1 MSTRRILT
9 LARRVI
15 QQLAADRRT
24 IALIL
29 IVPLVVMTVAGI
41 LIRAES
47 GAIAVGIIMNDEGA
61 VIPLGSR
68 EVNLGQN
75 LSDNLS
81 GLSDNFWV
89 EVLDAATARA
99 GLDAGDLDAVIT
111 LPADFSAQAVQTR
124 ELNIPVEY
132 EGSNPMTA
140 RLLEGLLTRAAIQTL
155 AGLTLIGGLDLTT
168 PPVHLQATYR
178 YGSADFDTMDYLAPV
193 FIGLFVFLFVFI
205 LTSVAFLRERSA
217 GTLERLQATPIR
229 RAEIVT
235 GYMLGFALFALAQSL
250 IILGYTI
257 WGLNV
262 HYTGSLP
269 VIFVVEFLLALMAVN
284 LGIFFSTFARNE
296 FQVVQFI
303 PLVIVTQILLS
314 GALWPIKDMPT
325 WLQPVAWLMPLTHAN
340 RALRDVMIKGF
351 DLAQIAPFVL
361 ALAAFAA
368 VFVALAALTVRRGAG
383 A

>member
-1 MSTRRILT
+1 MSTIRILI

-15 QQLAADRRT
+15 QQLAADKRT

-29 IVPLVVMTVAGI
+29 FVPLAVMTVAGI
-41 LIRAES
+41 LVRS
-47 GAIAVGIIMNDEGA
+47 QSSPIMIGFVLEDEGA

-68 EVNLGQN
+68 QVNLGER
-75 LSDNLS
+75 LSETLGS
-81 GLSDNFWV
+81 VSDLIQV
-89 EVLDAATARA
+89 VTLPAADAQAR
-99 GLDAGDLDAVIT
+99 LDAGELDAVIT
-111 LPADFSAQAVQTR
+111 LPADFSAQVVATR

-140 RLLEGLLTRAAIQTL
+140 QLLEGLLTRGAVQTL
-155 AGLTLIGGLDLTT
+155 ASLSVIGGTT
-168 PPVHLQATYR
+168 ITAPPVHLLATYR
-178 YGSADFDTMDYLAPV
+178 YGSASFDTMDYLAPV

-205 LTSVAFLRERSA
+205 LTSVAFLRERAA

-229 RAEIVT
+229 RVEIVT
-235 GYMLGFALFALAQSL
+235 GYMLGFALFALAQAF

-262 HYTGSLP
+262 HYTGSLA
-269 VIFVVEFLLALMAVN
+269 VIFIVEFLLALMAVN

-303 PLVIVTQILLS
+303 PLVVVTQILLS
-314 GALWPIKDMPT
+314 GALWPVEEMPA

-361 ALAAFAA
+361 ALVAFAA
-368 VFVALAALTVRRGAG
+368 AFVVLAAQTVRRGVSA
-383 A
+383 

>member
-1 MSTRRILT
+1 MSTKRILT

-24 IALIL
+24 VALIL

-47 GAIAVGIIMNDEGA
+47 SPISIGIVMNDEGA

-68 EVNLGQN
+68 AVNLGQN
-75 LSDNLS
+75 LSDNLG
-81 GLSDNFWV
+81 GLSDSFRV
-89 EVLDAATARA
+89 EVMDAETARA
-99 GLDAGDLDAVIT
+99 RLDAGDLDAVIS

-140 RLLEGLLTRAAIQTL
+140 RLLEGMLTRAAVQTL

-168 PPVHLQATYR
+168 PPVHLQASYR

-262 HYTGSLP
+262 HYTGSLA

-314 GALWPIKDMPT
+314 GALWPIKDMPA

-368 VFVALAALTVRRGAG
+368 VFVALAAQTVRRGVSA
-383 A
+383 

>member
-1 MSTRRILT
+1 MSTKRILT

-24 IALIL
+24 VALIL

-47 GAIAVGIIMNDEGA
+47 SPISIGIVMNDEGA

-68 EVNLGQN
+68 AVNLGQN
-75 LSDNLS
+75 LSDNLG
-81 GLSDNFWV
+81 GLNDSFRV
-89 EVLDAATARA
+89 EVMDAETARA
-99 GLDAGDLDAVIT
+99 RLDAGDLDAVIS

-140 RLLEGLLTRAAIQTL
+140 RLLEGMLTRAAVQTL

-262 HYTGSLP
+262 HYTGSLA

-314 GALWPIKDMPT
+314 GALWPIKDMPA

-368 VFVALAALTVRRGAG
+368 VFVALAAQTVRRGAG